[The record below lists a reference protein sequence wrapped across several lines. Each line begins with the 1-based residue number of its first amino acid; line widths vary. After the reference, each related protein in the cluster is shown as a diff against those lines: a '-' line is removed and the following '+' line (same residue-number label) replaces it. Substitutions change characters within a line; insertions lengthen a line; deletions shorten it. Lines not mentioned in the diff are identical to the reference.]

1 MSWIPVFRVG
11 LWNAWML
18 ALFMVLHPY
27 IMTAIDTLVGTGDI
41 NHKMGDV
48 PGAARRKGLDHLPML
63 LLILLFLYSIVLPLR
78 LGTVWLYVGL
88 SVYLL
93 GIAIFFSALITA
105 VKTPSGQVFKTG
117 VYRYSRHPLYL
128 SFLLIFLGISL
139 SCASYLFLVLSMGW
153 MFFPLSQVNL
163 EEQGC
168 KRAFGNLYQE
178 YMNTTPKWFGL
189 PKSG

>member
-128 SFLLIFLGISL
+128 SFLIIFLGISL
-139 SCASYLFLVLSMGW
+139 SSASYFFLVLSMGW